1 MLAVL
6 PDATLYYGAAD
17 TGMSPVAGSVRN
29 GFADTGVQG
38 GAALQCNGVMMTETE
53 LKEIEA
59 RLPKGAERVG
69 AHLDAS
75 HLAAEVRNSWSEG
88 AELRQGLANVRN
100 SGARVAQE
108 SEAAG
113 AMAERYKVE
122 RDELVERCARL
133 RKTLAEL
140 LNGLQSAP
148 EGDVALTE
156 VLTKARNLLEA
167 S

>member
-1 MLAVL
+1 
-6 PDATLYYGAAD
+6 
-17 TGMSPVAGSVRN
+17 
-29 GFADTGVQG
+29 
-38 GAALQCNGVMMTETE
+38 MTETE

-69 AHLDAS
+69 AHLDAC
-75 HLAAEVRNSWSEG
+75 HLAAEVRNAWSEG
-88 AELRQGLANVRN
+88 AELRQGLTETRN
-100 SGARVAQE
+100 SVTRAATE

-122 RDELVERCARL
+122 RDELVERCRVL
-133 RKTLAEL
+133 RKTLTEL

-148 EGDVALTE
+148 ETDVAMAE
-156 VLTKARNLLEA
+156 VLAKARQVLNQA